1 MCYNLENEAC
11 NIGSPETLVRPLHT
25 AFGVFWFPA
34 VKGLGLEGFR
44 REVRGSGPGLRL
56 KQPHRPPKLDK
67 KVELVVL
74 PGERCR
80 VLANKKP
87 YTHMGVSKNRVIRYP
102 HFRKLPHDKPSAANP
117 ELPKKTESSPS
128 TTPQ

>member
-1 MCYNLENEAC
+1 MAFSAYSKYNNDNLENEAC

-25 AFGVFWFPA
+25 AFGVFRFPA

-56 KQPHRPPKLDK
+56 EQPHRLPKLDK

-80 VLANKKP
+80 VRANKGPTLTWEFPKIG
-87 YTHMGVSKNRVIRYP
+87 YSTRNSRILIIRT
-102 HFRKLPHDKPSAANP
+102 P
-117 ELPKKTESSPS
+117 E
-128 TTPQ
+128 